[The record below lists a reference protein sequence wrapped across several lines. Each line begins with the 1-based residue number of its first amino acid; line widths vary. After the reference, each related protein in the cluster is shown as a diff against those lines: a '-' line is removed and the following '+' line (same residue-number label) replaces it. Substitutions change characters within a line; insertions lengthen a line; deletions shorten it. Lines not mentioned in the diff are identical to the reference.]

1 MRQDVKMGIVVGG
14 LLLVGTLI
22 WFATRADS
30 TPTPQPGGDTSI
42 GLKLNEEV
50 DQADPLDGGPE
61 GAEADTEA
69 EAGGLGPVGPTGFE
83 TETVTPRIRGVTGDD
98 RRADP
103 GAGPGI
109 DPGPGPEA
117 AGGAGPIGTESDE
130 DVRGTARLPGG
141 LGSDASYTDT
151 GPGLDAGTS
160 DPPSGGGSGT
170 GPPSGGEGRPV
181 GVASGRTPPTQ
192 PATTYTVVDGDRG
205 FWGIA
210 VKVYGKGKY
219 GTLIARANPGVE
231 STMLRPGQKLKI
243 PSLPTKPSAEEIR
256 RRKLAEAPPDS
267 TTYTVQAGDSGGYW
281 GIAEKLYGDGRFW
294 PIIANANKD
303 IDPNLLRAG
312 QILVIP
318 PKKDSA
324 TRPSTEGTR
333 PASEIDEA
341 GRRIYTVLS
350 GDKGFWDVAKKMYNK
365 GSLYPAIAQANPDV
379 DPTQLQPGQ
388 KLVVPS
394 LEEAERIVGS
404 SEPETPSGPIE
415 DEPEGLPVY
424 D

>member
-14 LLLVGTLI
+14 LALVAALI
-22 WFATRADS
+22 WFASRDDS
-30 TPTPQPGGDTSI
+30 TPPAQPDEGAST
-42 GLKLNEEV
+42 GLQLNDEV
-50 DQADPLDGGPE
+50 DQADPLGGGPD
-61 GAEADTEA
+61 EADTGA
-69 EAGGLGPVGPTGFE
+69 DAGGLGPVGPTGPE
-83 TETVTPRIRGVTGDD
+83 TGTVTPQIRVVTGGD

-103 GAGPGI
+103 DAGPGI
-109 DPGPGPEA
+109 DEGPGPEA
-117 AGGAGPIGTESDE
+117 AGGTGPMGTESGE
-130 DVRGTARLPGG
+130 DVRGTARLPEG
-141 LGSDASYTDT
+141 LGPDTGYTDPD
-151 GPGLDAGTS
+151 PGVDAGTS
-160 DPPSGGGSGT
+160 DPPSDSGT
-170 GPPSGGEGRPV
+170 GPPSGRGGRPV

-192 PATTYTVVDGDRG
+192 PATTYTVVEGDRG

-219 GTLIARANPGVE
+219 ATLIARANPGVE
-231 STMLRPGQKLKI
+231 STMLRPGQKIKI
-243 PSLPTKPSAEEIR
+243 PPLPTKPSAEEIR

-267 TTYTVQAGDSGGYW
+267 TTYTVQAGDTGGFW

-294 PIIANANKD
+294 PLIANANPD
-303 IDPNLLRAG
+303 INPNLLHAG
-312 QILVIP
+312 EVLVIP

-333 PASEIDEA
+333 PASEVDET
-341 GRRIYTVLS
+341 GRRIYTVQS
-350 GDKGFWDVAKKMYNK
+350 GDKGFWDVAKKMYGK

-394 LEEAERIVGS
+394 PEEAERIAGS